1 MLSDQRTPL
10 GVITHGS
17 LEGGLQMKLDR
28 AESVEDVT
36 NGSLVVVGGA
46 RYDFFAMVKDVRIEA
61 ANEEILLHPPAAE
74 NDLLRKVM
82 RGQGTYATL
91 DLQPMLMA
99 PQGGDAE
106 HDEPQSVKTIP
117 SHFSTVSL
125 ASEDDVARI
134 FGAEANTD
142 EDGRQRFFEIGQ
154 PREMEDLPVCL
165 DLKKFVERSNA
176 VFGKTGTGKS
186 FLTRLLLCGLIQ
198 SGRAV
203 NLVFDMHGEYGMGTN
218 KETDAADGGEHV
230 PGLKKLFRSKV
241 SIFSLDPK
249 ATRER
254 SGQSPDF
261 PVYLYADQ
269 VQPSDILLLQDTLN
283 LNDTAADSCYALQN
297 RHGERWLLELLDTD
311 DDEIDTLADSVG
323 AHTGSMKA
331 LKRKFGR
338 LMQEDFF
345 RAESS
350 DDKQDVTQALMACIE
365 DGTSVVFEFGGH
377 KDISTYL
384 LVANIITRQIRA
396 EYEAKANTYARTQ
409 KPADKPQQ
417 LMITIEEAHK
427 FLTPKIAQETSFG
440 KIAREM
446 RKYFVSLLVVDQR
459 PSAIDD
465 EVLSQIGT
473 KIVAQLSDDKD
484 LSAAL
489 VGTRDSAALRQILA
503 SLDSKQQ
510 ALLMGHAPPMPMAIR
525 TRTYGPDFFEALR
538 AGGPGNGLSGAPQDD
553 AAMDAE
559 MDEFFGRG

>member
-1 MLSDQRTPL
+1 MLPSTDRQSL

-17 LEGGLQMKLDR
+17 LEGGLQMKLGR

-36 NGSLVVVGGA
+36 SGSLVVVAGTQ
-46 RYDFFAMVKDVRIEA
+46 YDFFAMVKDVRIEA
-61 ANEEILLHPPAAE
+61 ANEQILLNPPPAE
-74 NDLLRKVM
+74 SDLLRKVM
-82 RGQGTYATL
+82 RGTGTYATL

-106 HDEPQSVKTIP
+106 HEEPQSVKTIP
-117 SHFSTVSL
+117 SHFSAVSL

-134 FGAEANTD
+134 FGAEANLG
-142 EDGRQRFFEIGQ
+142 EDGQPRYFHIGS
-154 PREMEDLPVCL
+154 PREMEDIPVCL

-186 FLTRLLLCGLIQ
+186 FLTRILLSGLIQ

-203 NLVFDMHGEYGMGTN
+203 NLVFDMHGEYGMGTT
-218 KETDAADGGEHV
+218 KEADAAGGETFV

-241 SIFSLDPK
+241 SIFSLDPT

-254 SGQSPDF
+254 TGQSPDV

-269 VQPSDILLLQDTLN
+269 VTPADILPLQETMN
-283 LNDTAADSCYALQN
+283 LNDTAADSCYALQR
-297 RHGERWLLELLDTD
+297 RHGDAWLLELLDTEEGKMD
-311 DDEIDTLADSVG
+311 ALAESVG

-331 LKRKFGR
+331 LRRKFGKLR
-338 LMQEDFF
+338 QADFF
-345 RAESS
+345 RAASSESRR
-350 DDKQDVTQALMACIE
+350 DVTAQLMECIA
-365 DGTSVVFEFGGH
+365 DGKSVVFEFGQY

-396 EYEAKANTYARTQ
+396 QYEEQANTFARTQ
-409 KPADKPQQ
+409 NAADKPQQ

-427 FLTPKIAQETSFG
+427 FLTPQIAGETSFG

-484 LSAAL
+484 LAAAL
-489 VGTRDSAALRQILA
+489 VGTRDSAALRKVLA

-510 ALLMGHAPPMPMAIR
+510 ALLMGHAPPMPIAIE
-525 TRTYGPDFFEALR
+525 TRTYDQNFFEAVQP
-538 AGGPGNGLSGAPQDD
+538 GGPSSPVGGGDGQVKKTETGER
-553 AAMDAE
+553 MDWY
-559 MDEFFGRG
+559 

>member
-1 MLSDQRTPL
+1 MNGLPSHERTPL

-36 NGSLVVVGGA
+36 NGSLVVVGGE
-46 RYDFFAMVKDVRIEA
+46 RFDFFAMVKDVRIEA
-61 ANEEILLHPPAAE
+61 ANEQILLNPPPSGNA
-74 NDLLRKVM
+74 LLRKVM
-82 RGQGTYATL
+82 RGTGTYATL

-106 HDEPQSVKTIP
+106 HEEAQSIKTIP

-134 FGAEANTD
+134 FGAEANVG
-142 EDGRQRFFEIGQ
+142 EDGQQRYFEIGQ
-154 PREMEDLPVCL
+154 PREMDDLPVCL

-186 FLTRLLLCGLIQ
+186 FLTRLLLCGLIR

-203 NLVFDMHGEYGMGTN
+203 NLVFDMHGEYGMGAT
-218 KETDAADGGEHV
+218 KEADAAGREEHV
-230 PGLKKLFRSKV
+230 PGLKKIFGPKV

-254 SGQSPDF
+254 TGKSPDV
-261 PVYLYADQ
+261 PVHLYADQ
-269 VQPSDILLLQDTLN
+269 VTPADILPLQDTMN
-283 LNDTAADSCYALQN
+283 LNDTAADSCYALQGH
-297 RHGERWLLELLDTD
+297 HGDDWLLHLLNTD
-311 DDEIDTLADSVG
+311 DGEIDALADSVG
-323 AHTGSMKA
+323 AHTSSMKA
-331 LKRKFGR
+331 LKRKFGK
-338 LMQEDFF
+338 LVKEDFF

-350 DDKQDVTQALMACIE
+350 DGKKDVTKELMTRIE
-365 DGTSVVFEFGGH
+365 DGRSVIFEFGGH
-377 KDISTYL
+377 TDVSTYL

-396 EYEAKANTYARTQ
+396 QYEEKANKYARTQ
-409 KPADKPQQ
+409 NPADRPQQ

-427 FLTPKIAQETSFG
+427 FLTPQIASETSFG

-489 VGTRDSAALRQILA
+489 VGTRESAALRKVLA

-510 ALLMGHAPPMPMAIR
+510 ALLMGHAVPMPMAIK
-525 TRTYGPDFFEALR
+525 TRTYDQAFIDAVRPT
-538 AGGPGNGLSGAPQDD
+538 GGDGQVQTTETGMKMDGLY
-553 AAMDAE
+553 
-559 MDEFFGRG
+559 

>member
-1 MLSDQRTPL
+1 MPPLPSADRQPL

-17 LEGGLQMKLDR
+17 LEEGLQMKLGR

-36 NGSLVVVGGA
+36 SGSLVVVGGDQ
-46 RYDFFAMVKDVRIEA
+46 YDFFAMVKDVRIEA
-61 ANEEILLHPPAAE
+61 ANEQILLNPPSAE
-74 NDLLRKVM
+74 SDLLRRVM
-82 RGQGTYATL
+82 RGRGTYATL
-91 DLQPMLMA
+91 DLQPMLMT

-106 HDEPQSVKTIP
+106 HEEPQSVKTIP
-117 SHFSTVSL
+117 SHFSAVSL
-125 ASEDDVARI
+125 ASEDDVARV
-134 FGAEANTD
+134 FGAEANMG
-142 EDGRQRFFEIGQ
+142 EDGRQRFFHIGQ
-154 PREMEDLPVCL
+154 PREMDDIPVCL

-186 FLTRLLLCGLIQ
+186 FLTRILLSGLIQ
-198 SGRAV
+198 SERAV
-203 NLVFDMHGEYGMGTN
+203 NLVFDMHGEYGMGTT
-218 KETDAADGGEHV
+218 KEADAAGGETFV

-241 SIFSLDPK
+241 SIFSLDPG

-254 SGQSPDF
+254 TGQSPDV

-269 VQPSDILLLQDTLN
+269 VTPADILPLQDTMN
-283 LNDTAADSCYALQN
+283 LNDTAADSCYALQR
-297 RHGERWLLELLDTD
+297 RHGDAWLLELLDTD
-311 DDEIDTLADSVG
+311 DDELDALAESVG

-331 LKRKFGR
+331 LKRKFGKLR
-338 LMQEDFF
+338 QADFF

-350 DDKQDVTQALMACIE
+350 ADRQDVTAQLMECIE
-365 DGTSVVFEFGGH
+365 DGKSVVFEFGQY

-396 EYEAKANTYARTQ
+396 KYEEQANTFARTQ
-409 KPADKPQQ
+409 NPADKPQQ

-427 FLTPKIAQETSFG
+427 FLTPQIAGETSFG

-484 LSAAL
+484 LAAAL
-489 VGTRDSAALRQILA
+489 VGTRDSSALRQVLA

-510 ALLMGHAPPMPMAIR
+510 ALLMGHAVPMPMAIT
-525 TRTYGPDFFEALR
+525 TRTYDHDFFDAVQS
-538 AGGPGNGLSGAPQDD
+538 GGPSGAVSGDGQVKETETG
-553 AAMDAE
+553 ARME
-559 MDEFFGRG
+559 LY

>member
-1 MLSDQRTPL
+1 MNPLPSTNRQPL

-17 LEGGLQMKLDR
+17 LEEGLQMKLGR

-36 NGSLVVVGGA
+36 SGSLVVVGGDQ
-46 RYDFFAMVKDVRIEA
+46 YDFFAMVKDVRIEA
-61 ANEEILLHPPAAE
+61 ANEQILLNPPSAE
-74 NDLLRKVM
+74 SDLLRRVM
-82 RGQGTYATL
+82 RGRGTYATL
-91 DLQPMLMA
+91 DLQPMLMT

-106 HDEPQSVKTIP
+106 HEEPQSVKTIP
-117 SHFSTVSL
+117 SHFSAVSL
-125 ASEDDVARI
+125 ASEDDVARV
-134 FGAEANTD
+134 FGAEANMG
-142 EDGRQRFFEIGQ
+142 EDGRQRFFHIGQ
-154 PREMEDLPVCL
+154 PREMDDIPVCL

-186 FLTRLLLCGLIQ
+186 FLTRILLSGLIQ
-198 SGRAV
+198 SERAV
-203 NLVFDMHGEYGMGTN
+203 NLVFDMHGEYGMGTT
-218 KETDAADGGEHV
+218 KEADAAGGETFV

-241 SIFSLDPK
+241 SIFSLDPG

-254 SGQSPDF
+254 TGQSPDV

-269 VQPSDILLLQDTLN
+269 VTPADILPLQDTMN
-283 LNDTAADSCYALQN
+283 LNDTAADSCYALQR
-297 RHGERWLLELLDTD
+297 RHGDAWLLELLDTD
-311 DDEIDTLADSVG
+311 DDELDALAESVG

-331 LKRKFGR
+331 LKRKFGKLR
-338 LMQEDFF
+338 QADFF

-350 DDKQDVTQALMACIE
+350 ADRQDVTAQLMECIE
-365 DGTSVVFEFGGH
+365 DGKSVVFEFGQY

-396 EYEAKANTYARTQ
+396 KYEEQANTFARTQ
-409 KPADKPQQ
+409 NPADKPQQ

-427 FLTPKIAQETSFG
+427 FLTPQIAGETSFG

-489 VGTRDSAALRQILA
+489 VGTRDSTALRKVLA
-503 SLDSKQQ
+503 SLDSKRQ
-510 ALLMGHAPPMPMAIR
+510 ALLMGHAVPMPMAIT
-525 TRTYGPDFFEALR
+525 TRTYDQDFFDAVQS
-538 AGGPGNGLSGAPQDD
+538 GGPSGAVSGDGQVKETETG
-553 AAMDAE
+553 AKME
-559 MDEFFGRG
+559 LY

>member
-1 MLSDQRTPL
+1 MSALPATDRQPL

-36 NGSLVVVGGA
+36 SGSLVVVAGA

-61 ANEEILLHPPAAE
+61 ANEQILLNPPPAE
-74 NDLLRKVM
+74 SDLLRKVM
-82 RGQGTYATL
+82 RGTGTYATL

-106 HDEPQSVKTIP
+106 HEEPQSVKTIP
-117 SHFSTVSL
+117 SHFSAVSM
-125 ASEDDVARI
+125 ASEDDVARV
-134 FGAEANTD
+134 FGAEAN
-142 EDGRQRFFEIGQ
+142 DGGDRYFEIGQ
-154 PREMEDLPVCL
+154 PREMADIPVCL

-186 FLTRLLLCGLIQ
+186 FLTRILLSGLIQ

-203 NLVFDMHGEYGMGTN
+203 NLIFDMHGEYGMGTN
-218 KETDAADGGEHV
+218 KEPDAAGGETFV
-230 PGLKKLFRSKV
+230 PGLKKLFRSQV
-241 SIFSLDPK
+241 SIFSLDPA

-254 SGQSPDF
+254 TGQSPDV
-261 PVYLYADQ
+261 PVHLYADQ
-269 VQPSDILLLQDTLN
+269 VMPADILPLQETMN
-283 LNDTAADSCYALQN
+283 LNDTAADSCYALQ
-297 RHGERWLLELLDTD
+297 RRYQEQWLEELLGTD
-311 DDEIDTLADSVG
+311 EGEIDALAESVG

-331 LKRKFGR
+331 LRRKFAKLRG
-338 LMQEDFF
+338 EDFF
-345 RAESS
+345 STDSS
-350 DDKQDVTQALMACIE
+350 DGKQDVIRELMKRLE
-365 DGTSVVFEFGGH
+365 DGKSVVFEFGGH
-377 KDISTYL
+377 TDVSTYL

-396 EYEAKANTYARTQ
+396 QYEKQANTFARTQ
-409 KPADKPQQ
+409 NPADKPQQ

-427 FLTPKIAQETSFG
+427 FLTPRIARETSFG

-484 LSAAL
+484 LAAAL
-489 VGTRDSAALRQILA
+489 VGTPESAALRKVLA
-503 SLDSKQQ
+503 SLDSKRQ
-510 ALLMGHAPPMPMAIR
+510 ALLMGHAPPMPMAIE
-525 TRTYGPDFFEALR
+525 TRTYGPDFVDAMQS
-538 AGGPGNGLSGAPQDD
+538 GGGAVGGDGQVQETETG
-553 AAMDAE
+553 ARLE
-559 MDEFFGRG
+559 MY